1 MFKPMTYALALCAV
15 LAGCGTV
22 RDSALNPFNWF
33 GRSQDVPLEQ
43 SSAADGSSTAS
54 AQTTNPLIPQRR
66 QGIFARAR
74 AAADIENPTT
84 PIAQI
89 ATLQIERVPGGAIIR
104 ASGIDSFANSYDAG
118 LLPQTVDETPVDGV
132 LVYSFRRRV
141 PEGTQP
147 GGAEATREITV
158 ARFVSDQTLRGV
170 RSIRVEAASNAR
182 AVRR

>member
-1 MFKPMTYALALCAV
+1 MLKPTTYALAFCAV
-15 LAGCGTV
+15 LTGCGTV

-33 GRSQDVPLEQ
+33 GRSQEVPVEQ
-43 SSAADGSSTAS
+43 TATAEAS
-54 AQTTNPLIPQRR
+54 NPLIPQQR

-74 AAADIENPTT
+74 AAEDVRTPTT
-84 PIAQI
+84 PIT
-89 ATLQIERVPGGAIIR
+89 TLAELRVERVPGGAIIHAR
-104 ASGIDSFANSYDAG
+104 GIDSYANSFEAG
-118 LLPQTVDETPVDGV
+118 LLPETADESPVDGV

-170 RSIRVEAASNAR
+170 RTIRVEAASNAR